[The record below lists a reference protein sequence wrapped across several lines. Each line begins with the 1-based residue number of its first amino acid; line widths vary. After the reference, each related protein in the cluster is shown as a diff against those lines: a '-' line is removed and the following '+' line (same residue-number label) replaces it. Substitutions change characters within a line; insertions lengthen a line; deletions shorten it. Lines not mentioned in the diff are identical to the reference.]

1 MLKCSKFS
9 RSMVNEKFVKK
20 NWFVMNKIIWFLIN
34 KYSLLFKKYFPY
46 IKFLSKVL
54 NFYFKIYFLILLK
67 ISEIFYL
74 LF

>member
-34 KYSLLFKKYFPY
+34 IINIACYLKNIFHTSSIELLF
-46 IKFLSKVL
+46 
-54 NFYFKIYFLILLK
+54 
-67 ISEIFYL
+67 
-74 LF
+74 